1 MNDRESATFHNSGL
15 SRSSAAEFSIIRK
28 MTNSMLLA
36 AIEALENKKASKTT
50 IEGNR
55 QLRLHDKSLGVKA
68 SVSESG
74 RTRKLIEV

>member
-1 MNDRESATFHNSGL
+1 
-15 SRSSAAEFSIIRK
+15 
-28 MTNSMLLA
+28 MLLA

-74 RTRKLIEV
+74 RTKKLIEVWNLARLMATLDFPVPYRSQQDKK